1 MCPSLQMLYCLN
13 ACFCSIWTLYITLS
27 LFLLNCLFSYP
38 IGDCICKKNILIWC
52 SCFSIAQIMLESS
65 STPREK
71 WKVLRSLVPLVK
83 SALISGQEL
92 LVLPMPLSRDRSVT
106 DWSFMAVHFDYL
118 SEYCWS
124 SKYIKNKFE
133 DFCSWYFVFPP
144 LCTTFNY
151 FGSSLKMH
159 NPWPI
164 VSCFN
169 LLNTEKINY

>member
-1 MCPSLQMLYCLN
+1 MLYFAFN
-13 ACFCSIWTLYITLS
+13 ACFCSIWTLHLTL
-27 LFLLNCLFSYP
+27 LTLIIDFLSSWVCEHM
-38 IGDCICKKNILIWC
+38 LIWY
-52 SCFSIAQIMLESS
+52 IGQIMLESLW
-65 STPREK
+65 TPREK

-83 SALISGQEL
+83 SALICGQEL